1 MLLELFKID
10 SEVKASTKLIQDPD
24 KIAGGAFI
32 IEYAYIRGKMKEVAH
47 GMVHGISKIIGYKK
61 MILFVDE
68 CCVDVYEVFSER
80 IANGRSLFDLEH
92 ARYCSKECGLLTIA
106 IEMLRAF
113 KENDHH
119 RKQKML
125 LSLASSLIPLLC
137 GDVLWQLPSRS
148 VLCIPKHA
156 DCEGNAKLY
165 SSSLSLYSQ
174 KQGEEDEPISSQALT
189 TNGSLLVCIMNLIS
203 TLANCIGS
211 PFSKF
216 IPILL
221 YPLVQK
227 MSEIN
232 SQPVR
237 DAAYST
243 LVNISRVCNYCS
255 MQEMLLSNYN
265 ILVEKLSNELGTINR
280 TEMELHS
287 QTVCFYS
294 LSNVINILLESQDGQ
309 INKET
314 SSTRILQ
321 LCDMQDSL
329 IEWFGQNFTLNT
341 NALMRYPS
349 IPIGLLSVLGS
360 SIGFV
365 NIILNKLVHECNY
378 GKKEFDDG
386 FQWLDLF
393 IEFELDIDTEQ
404 KQEGVKKET
413 HMTNATLGKS
423 IVPGHSLGRLTTNL
437 RKILTTTATLITVP
451 NLILQRKACDLF
463 RDIFQ
468 AFSLVQ
474 TLAKVSENNHTH
486 SRETRY
492 RN

>member
-1 MLLELFKID
+1 M
-10 SEVKASTKLIQDPD
+10 IQLPD
-24 KIAGGAFI
+24 KIAGGKFI
-32 IEYAYIRGKMKEVAH
+32 IEYAYIRGKMIEVAH
-47 GMVHGISKIIGYKK
+47 GMLHDIAKIIGYKK

-68 CCVDVYEVFSER
+68 CCVDVYEVFSQR

-92 ARYCSKECGLLTIA
+92 ARYCSKESGLFTIA
-106 IEMLRAF
+106 IEMLKAF
-113 KENDHH
+113 KENEHQ
-119 RKQKML
+119 RKKKML

-137 GDVLWQLPSRS
+137 SDVLWQLPSKS
-148 VLCIPKHA
+148 VLSMPKHA
-156 DCEGNAKLY
+156 DSEGNVRLD
-165 SSSLSLYSQ
+165 SCSLSLYSQ
-174 KQGEEDEPISSQALT
+174 KQGTGDAPISSQALT

-227 MSEIN
+227 MSELN

-243 LVNISRVCNYCS
+243 LVNISRVCDYCS
-255 MQEMLLSNYN
+255 VQEMLLSNYN
-265 ILVEKLSNELGTINR
+265 ILVEVLSNELGSVNR

-309 INKET
+309 IDSET

-341 NALMRYPS
+341 NKLIRHPS

-365 NIILNKLVHECNY
+365 NIILTKLVHECDFE
-378 GKKEFDDG
+378 KKEFDDG

-393 IEFELDIDTEQ
+393 IEFELDTDTEQ
-404 KQEGVKKET
+404 KEEGVKKGSQI
-413 HMTNATLGKS
+413 MNANLGKS
-423 IVPGHSLGRLTTNL
+423 TISGYSLGRLTTNL
-437 RKILTTTATLITVP
+437 RKILTTSATLITVP

-468 AFSLVQ
+468 GLSLVQ
-474 TLAKVSENNHTH
+474 TLTKVS
-486 SRETRY
+486 
-492 RN
+492 